1 MAVQNDSVFHRNW
14 QKRPPEIDKG
24 EGIYLYDVAGK
35 RYLDG
40 SGGPM
45 VVNIGH
51 GVKEITDAMT
61 AQAERVSF
69 PYAGHFTSQP
79 QELLAKKV
87 IEYAPQGMGRVYFV
101 SGGSEATEVALK
113 MARHYHLGRGEPSRV
128 KVISR
133 WQSYHGATMGALSL
147 SGHTGR
153 RSAYLPYMIDFP
165 HIPPAYCY
173 RCPYQKEHPACGT
186 ACAYELE
193 RAIKQEG
200 QHSIAAFIA
209 EPIVGNTLGCTVPP
223 PDYFPI
229 IREICNRYG
238 ILLIVDEVV
247 TGFGRTGKNF
257 GIDHWGVTPDIIT
270 TGKGIGSGYTPL
282 GAVIVNDK
290 VFDVFRESG
299 RSTIFLGYTYA
310 GNPLSCAI
318 GLAVLNYSQKHGLVQ
333 RAMEMGSCLFGAAQR
348 LKHLPA
354 VGDIRGNG
362 LLMGIELVRDKQ
374 KKTPFDRSLKVAETI
389 TNKAFENGL
398 ILLSGSGTADG
409 VTGDHLILS
418 PPFII
423 KEEQIEDLLNIAEKA
438 IAETFESLKNSF

>member
-1 MAVQNDSVFHRNW
+1 MAMQKDSVFHRNW
-14 QKRPPEIDKG
+14 RKRPPEIDRG

-35 RYLDG
+35 KYLDG

-51 GVKEITDAMT
+51 GVKEITDAMVS
-61 AQAERVSF
+61 QAERVSF
-69 PYAGHFTSQP
+69 PYAGHFTSETQD
-79 QELLAKKV
+79 LLAKRV
-87 IEYAPQGMGRVYFV
+87 IEFAPEGMARVYFV

-153 RSAYLPYMIDFP
+153 RNDYLPYMIDFP
-165 HIPPAYCY
+165 HIPPIYCY

-186 ACAYELE
+186 ACAHQLE
-193 RAIKQEG
+193 KAIKQEG

-229 IREICNRYG
+229 IRDICDRYG

-257 GIDHWGVTPDIIT
+257 GIDHWGVIPDIIT

-282 GAVIVNDK
+282 GAVIVNEK
-290 VFDVFRESG
+290 VLDVFLNSS

-318 GLAVLNYSQKHGLVQ
+318 GLAVLDYSQKHGLVE
-333 RAMEMGSCLFGAAQR
+333 RAKRMGSFLFDRARR
-348 LKHLPA
+348 LANLPA
-354 VGDIRGNG
+354 VGDIRGKG
-362 LLMGIELVRDKQ
+362 LLMGIELVRDKE
-374 KKTPFDRSLKVAETI
+374 KKTPFDRSLKVAETV
-389 TNKAFENGL
+389 TGKAFENGL

-409 VTGDHLILS
+409 ISGEHLILS

-423 KEEQIEDLLNIAEKA
+423 EEEQIEALLKMVEDA
-438 IAETFESLKNSF
+438 IVETCESLE